1 MSPKAAFEK
10 IHAVLLE
17 EVPNALAAREGVRS
31 EFREL
36 LGSLY
41 LLILRAIE
49 TGESVWLDSL
59 LEEWVTTPTETQL
72 EATKINLVEVIN
84 KILIS
89 TTEVIRKELDPPEGL
104 KLLAALLPIFTH
116 AIEYVS
122 IQEANLRVEHI
133 TNELSQAKNF
143 VEKLEKSKSDFIS
156 VAAHELKTPLTLI
169 EGYSSMLRDSII
181 TDDSN
186 RVQVNLCLKGVDAG
200 TTRLK
205 EIVDDMIDVSL
216 IDNDLLSLAF
226 QPVWLYQIF
235 HAIERELDDII
246 VQRKLKYSLKQFPGL
261 NEMIFGD
268 GERLFQA
275 LRNVVNNAI
284 KYTPDGGSITI
295 NGRSLPGFI
304 EVIIS
309 DTGIGIDPEDHGRIF
324 EKFGRLGNASLHS
337 SGKTKFKGGGPGLG
351 LPIAKGIIDSHG
363 GTIWVE
369 SEGFNEDTCPGST
382 FHIMIPLR
390 KSPPDDKTAKLFR
403 DFTEKMKSEQ

>member
-1 MSPKAAFEK
+1 MSPKTAFEK
-10 IHAVLLE
+10 IHAVLLD

-49 TGESVWLDSL
+49 TGEPVWLDSL

-84 KILIS
+84 RILIS
-89 TTEVIRKELDPPEGL
+89 TTEVIRKELDSPEGL
-104 KLLAALLPIFTH
+104 ELLAALLPIFTH

-181 TDDSN
+181 TDESN

-200 TTRLK
+200 TMRLK

-337 SGKTKFKGGGPGLG
+337 SSKTKFKGGGPGLG

-369 SEGFNEDTCPGST
+369 SEGFNEVTCPGST

-403 DFTEKMKSEQ
+403 DFTEKMKSE